1 MALDDASYVPTP
13 PTRTPHHDELAE
25 TIWTS
30 LGEQTV
36 AVPDARTAEKV
47 LPKLADRL
55 KTPLS
60 QREDSASEVERI
72 RDANKIKML
81 KRQTYGR
88 SSFPLLCKRS
98 LLMD

>member
-30 LGEQTV
+30 LGEQAV

-55 KTPLS
+55 KTRGWS

-72 RDANKIKML
+72 RDP
-81 KRQTYGR
+81 TR
-88 SSFPLLCKRS
+88 SSC
-98 LLMD
+98 